1 MKITE
6 EGEIISK
13 SPSVFLGYYKNP
25 EATEKT
31 LQDGWLYSGDKGF
44 IDEDGHLVV
53 FDRSKDVMILQD
65 KSIFAPQYLETRLKF
80 APFIKD
86 AWVIGHERPY
96 ITAVV
101 CIDYAVVGKWADD
114 KKINYTSYHE
124 LSQKPEVYDLVE
136 KQIREAN
143 RSLKKPAKVHKFLNL
158 YKEFDADDEEL
169 TRTRKLRRAFVEN
182 RYKMLVEALYQDTDS
197 VHMDTTITYEDG
209 RVSQIKTDLHI
220 RKYTHRGGEV
230 MQLFLQALITGIMMG
245 GIYALVALGWTLI
258 YKCSGV
264 LNLAMGELT
273 LIGAYVSLTL
283 YLWGIPFLLA
293 LLLTIII
300 GFILGL
306 ITERLFLDKL
316 IGEPVLT
323 VIMVTVGLSFFF
335 RGIIVFI
342 FGTDTV
348 IFDPP
353 VFPMKPI
360 DFGGIIIGQVYLW
373 SFIAAIVLLLVFVAF
388 FQYTRWGLSMQ
399 ATADDEMAALSL
411 GVSARFVYAIAWGIA
426 FVAAGVG
433 GTLLSNINGLNI
445 SVGYL
450 GLLVLPA
457 VVLGGLNS
465 VPGAIVGGIIIGVLQ
480 NLSGTYLDR
489 FFPGGVKEIAPF
501 IFMVIILFY
510 KPFGLWG
517 WERIERV

>member
-1 MKITE
+1 
-6 EGEIISK
+6 
-13 SPSVFLGYYKNP
+13 
-25 EATEKT
+25 
-31 LQDGWLYSGDKGF
+31 
-44 IDEDGHLVV
+44 
-53 FDRSKDVMILQD
+53 
-65 KSIFAPQYLETRLKF
+65 
-80 APFIKD
+80 
-86 AWVIGHERPY
+86 
-96 ITAVV
+96 
-101 CIDYAVVGKWADD
+101 
-114 KKINYTSYHE
+114 
-124 LSQKPEVYDLVE
+124 
-136 KQIREAN
+136 
-143 RSLKKPAKVHKFLNL
+143 
-158 YKEFDADDEEL
+158 
-169 TRTRKLRRAFVEN
+169 
-182 RYKMLVEALYQDTDS
+182 
-197 VHMDTTITYEDG
+197 
-209 RVSQIKTDLHI
+209 
-220 RKYTHRGGEV
+220 

-283 YLWGIPFLLA
+283 YLWGVPFVPA
-293 LLLTIII
+293 LFLTIII

-335 RGIIVFI
+335 RGILSFI

-360 DFGGIIIGQVYLW
+360 EVGGIIVGQVYIW
-373 SFIAAIVLLLVFVAF
+373 SFIAAIVLLLVFMAF

-426 FVAAGVG
+426 FVSAGVG
-433 GTLLSNINGLNI
+433 GALLSNINGLNI

-501 IFMVIILFY
+501 IFMVVILFY